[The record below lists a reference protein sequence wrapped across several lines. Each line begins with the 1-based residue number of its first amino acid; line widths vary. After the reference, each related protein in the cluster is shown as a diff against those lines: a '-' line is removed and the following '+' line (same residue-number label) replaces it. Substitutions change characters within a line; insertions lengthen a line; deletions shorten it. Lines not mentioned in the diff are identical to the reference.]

1 MEITVSIMLGV
12 LLADTLQIIFLSRKL
27 RKHTDV
33 IAVLCKHA
41 LIDILGD
48 FTDEEKKSND

>member
-1 MEITVSIMLGV
+1 MLGILFGV
-12 LLADTLQIIFLSRKL
+12 TLELIFINRKI

-48 FTDEEKKSND
+48 FTDEEKKSDD